1 MYPDMLLLTP
11 EFSFL
16 PSVFRKPVTAKKSSY
31 TVRVRNPWFAL
42 FGLTNHKLHYGNS
55 SIPLRILDLWLIN
68 SNYANQRFRTLYTV
82 AHLEKRQVDRM
93 QSSSNATFI
102 ERHHFR
108 IVATIDERSATTRRK
123 SRKRKTFLEQKKT
136 SFEHKKKNFAAVI
149 LQVWNL
155 WISSEFSARGHEFLG
170 LSECCTKRNLKVGS
184 TFYSFE
190 IKMRK
195 LDAEG

>member
-16 PSVFRKPVTAKKSSY
+16 PSVFRKPVTAKKSS
-31 TVRVRNPWFAL
+31 F
-42 FGLTNHKLHYGNS
+42 
-55 SIPLRILDLWLIN
+55 
-68 SNYANQRFRTLYTV
+68 TV

-123 SRKRKTFLEQKKT
+123 SRKRKTFLEQKKLHLNIT
-136 SFEHKKKNFAAVI
+136 KNLCCCNFASVKSVNFFRIFCSRPRIFRIERMLHKAKPESGFHI
-149 LQVWNL
+149 LFV
-155 WISSEFSARGHEFLG
+155 
-170 LSECCTKRNLKVGS
+170 RNQNEKTG
-184 TFYSFE
+184 
-190 IKMRK
+190 R
-195 LDAEG
+195 

>member
-1 MYPDMLLLTP
+1 MMKFYKKKIAGILEFKTFSLMYPDMLLLTP

-16 PSVFRKPVTAKKSSY
+16 PSVFRKPVTAKKSS
-31 TVRVRNPWFAL
+31 
-42 FGLTNHKLHYGNS
+42 
-55 SIPLRILDLWLIN
+55 
-68 SNYANQRFRTLYTV
+68 YTV

-149 LQVWNL
+149 LQV
-155 WISSEFSARGHEFLG
+155 
-170 LSECCTKRNLKVGS
+170 
-184 TFYSFE
+184 
-190 IKMRK
+190 
-195 LDAEG
+195 